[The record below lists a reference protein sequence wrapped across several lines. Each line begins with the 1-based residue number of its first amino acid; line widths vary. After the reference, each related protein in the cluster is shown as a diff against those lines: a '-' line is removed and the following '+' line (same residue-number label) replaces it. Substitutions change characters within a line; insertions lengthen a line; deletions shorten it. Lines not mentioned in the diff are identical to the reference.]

1 MMKRKIAITVL
12 SVAAAAAV
20 MSGCGG
26 KKTEG
31 LTDYDVKIGDS
42 YPIQTEEKLTYW
54 VQLHESVAQNY
65 GNLNETPFGKA
76 LVEKTGVQVE
86 FIHPPVSQ
94 VSEKFNLMIASQEY
108 PDIIEWGWYNFTGG
122 PHTAVE
128 DGVILPLNQVF
139 EKSAPNLSKILKERP
154 VVAKEAST
162 DEGEYY
168 CFPMIRENDYLNTY
182 LGPMFRKDILDKI
195 GCDVPETIDEW
206 DNVLHKMKAAGVEVP
221 LATVFD
227 NSRTEGTSSFLGA
240 YGVAGGFYQDN
251 GKIKYGPYEQ
261 EAYTK
266 YVTLIKKWYD
276 EGLLDPD
283 FVDTDQSR
291 MMAMNTSGKWGALF
305 GSCGGVFGT
314 AIPAIQKANPSAQFV
329 PAKYP
334 VLTKGETP
342 KFGQK
347 NFDVNVSGGCAA
359 ISTQCR
365 NVELA
370 ARFLDFA
377 YSEEGFMLYNFGI
390 EGESY
395 QMEGDFPKYT
405 EKITNSELPMG
416 QALGAYARASYFG
429 PFVQAE
435 NYMRQYAKLDV
446 QKEAID
452 VWSDNTNTEYV
463 LPNVTYTSDENSEY
477 SNIMADI
484 DTYRQEM
491 FYAIVTGTKSLDD
504 LSTYYDTLKS
514 MGIERAIEIN
524 QAAYDRYLN
533 R

>member
-1 MMKRKIAITVL
+1 MMKRKIAITML
-12 SVAAAAAV
+12 GVAAAAVV

-31 LTDYDVKIGDS
+31 TTDYDVTIGDS

-54 VQLHESVAQNY
+54 VQLHESVAKNY
-65 GNLNETPFGKA
+65 GNLGETPFGQA
-76 LVEKTGVQVE
+76 LIEKTGVQVE
-86 FIHPPVSQ
+86 FIHPPVAQ

-108 PDIIEWGWYNFTGG
+108 PDIIEWNWYGFTGG
-122 PHTAVE
+122 PHTAIE
-128 DGVILPLNQVF
+128 DDVIIPLNQVF
-139 EKSAPNLSKILKERP
+139 EKSAPNLSKILEERSE
-154 VVAKEAST
+154 VARNAVT

-168 CFPMIRENDYLNTY
+168 CFPMIRENDYLNTF
-182 LGPMFRKDILDKI
+182 LGPMFRKDILEKI

-206 DNVLHKMKAAGVEVP
+206 DDVLHKMKAAGVEIP
-221 LATVFD
+221 LVTVFD
-227 NSRTEGTSSFLGA
+227 NGRVKTTSSFLGA
-240 YGVAGGFYQDN
+240 FGVAGDFYQEN
-251 GKIKYGPYEQ
+251 GKIKFGPYEQ

-291 MMAMNTSGKWGALF
+291 MSGVSTSDKWGVMF
-305 GSCGGVFGT
+305 SSCGGGFGT

-347 NFDVNVSGGCAA
+347 SFDVGLTSGCAA
-359 ISTQCR
+359 ISAQCD

-370 ARFLDFA
+370 ARFLDFG
-377 YSEEGFMLYNFGI
+377 YSEEGFMLYNFGV

-395 QMEGDFPKYT
+395 HMEGDFPKYD
-405 EKITNSELPMG
+405 EKITNGELPMG

-452 VWSDNTNTEYV
+452 VWSDNTNTDYV
-463 LPNVTYTSDENSEY
+463 LPYVTYTAEENREY
-477 SNIMADI
+477 SNIMADV

-504 LSTYYDTLKS
+504 LPTYYETMKS